1 MASITNSRFTLD
13 SSAGLAAAPL
23 SRHLTSDLANVVE
36 TYSFVERRQVH
47 FDVSFTSSSQMEL
60 FVQRDCDLQALLER
74 PKQAVEMITRS
85 LRKS

>member
-1 MASITNSRFTLD
+1 MASISNSRFTQD
-13 SSAGLAAAPL
+13 SRAGLAAAPL

-36 TYSFVERRQVH
+36 THSFVERHQVH
-47 FDVSFTSSSQMEL
+47 FDVFITSSSHVEL
-60 FVQRDCDLQALLER
+60 FAQRYCDLQALLER